1 MREALPQDLLDTG
14 LLQDDDVDVGR
25 NSGKVRRS
33 HARIDDPK
41 ATSKASQGRPYSIG
55 PEFDTAAHKD
65 MDPPRTCGRRR
76 RQRGVVDHVPV
87 DATIG
92 VALDGRED
100 GRQRSRCKDDL
111 EASTVLSWAP
121 LRVS

>member
-25 NSGKVRRS
+25 NSGKVRAKSRAYRRPESDEQGLTRS
-33 HARIDDPK
+33 PVFDR
-41 ATSKASQGRPYSIG
+41 TGV
-55 PEFDTAAHKD
+55 DTAAHKD